1 MAQKVEIRQREQA
14 IPDEPAQT
22 NPFINAQTQFDIA
35 AEVLGLDPNMRRV
48 LRECKRELIVTFP
61 VLMDDHTIQMFTGFR
76 VHHNIDR
83 GPAKG
88 GIRYHPGV
96 SLDEVKA
103 LAMWMT
109 WKCAVVGI
117 PYGGAKGGVIVD
129 PKKLSRN
136 ELENLTRR
144 YTSEISILIGPE
156 RDIPAPDVN
165 TNAQI
170 MAWMMDT
177 ISMHAGH
184 SVPAVVTGKPLGI
197 GGSEGR
203 AEATGRGCMLTTL
216 AALKHLGIHPE
227 DATVAVQG
235 VGNVGYTTAKLLQ
248 QAGTKVVAVSDSN
261 GACFNEDGIQLD
273 EVVREKEL
281 TGRLR
286 QKVCTMLSNAELL
299 ELPVTVLVPAALEN
313 QIHRGNAHRVKAK
326 VVCEGA
332 NGPTTPDAD
341 RILEEKGVFLIPDI
355 LANAGGVTVS
365 YFEWV
370 QDLQEFFWDEQDINQ
385 RLERIMMRAFDN
397 VLSVSEKKKVNMRVA
412 AYVVAV
418 DRVAQATT
426 LRGIYP

>member
-1 MAQKVEIRQREQA
+1 MAQRVEVTRREA
-14 IPDEPAQT
+14 ALVEDPSRA
-22 NPFINAQTQFDIA
+22 NPFKIAQQQFDEA
-35 AEVLGLDPNMRRV
+35 AEAFGLDPNMRRV

-61 VLMDDHTIQMFTGFR
+61 VLMDDRSVRMFTGYR

-88 GIRYHPGV
+88 GVRFHQV
-96 SLDEVKA
+96 VTLDEVKA

-129 PKKLSRN
+129 PKQLSRL
-136 ELENLTRR
+136 ELENMTRR
-144 YTSEISILIGPE
+144 YTTEISVLIGPE

-203 AEATGRGCMLTTL
+203 PEATGRGCMLTTL
-216 AALKHLGIHPE
+216 GAMKHLGLRPE
-227 DATVAVQG
+227 DTTVAVQG
-235 VGNVGYTTAKLLQ
+235 VGNVGYTTAKLLAR
-248 QAGTKVVAVSDSN
+248 AGCKVVAVSDSR
-261 GACFNEDGIQLD
+261 GACYNPHGIDLD
-273 EVVREKEL
+273 EVVKAKEL
-281 TGRLR
+281 TGQLR
-286 QKVCTMLSNAELL
+286 QQVCETLTNTELL

-313 QIHRGNAHRVKAK
+313 QIHRGNASRIKAK
-326 VVCEGA
+326 IICEGA
-332 NGPTTPDAD
+332 NGPTTPEAD
-341 RILEEKGVFLIPDI
+341 RILEDNGVFVIPDI

-370 QDLQEFFWDEQDINQ
+370 QDLQEFFWDEDEINKQ
-385 RLERIMMRAFDN
+385 LERVLMRAFRH
-397 VLSVSEKKKVNMRVA
+397 VLQMSLDKKVSMRRA
-412 AYVVAV
+412 AYFLAI

>member
-1 MAQKVEIRQREQA
+1 MAQKVETSPIRGFAEV
-14 IPDEPAQT
+14 EPNAN
-22 NPFINAQTQFDIA
+22 NPWLNAQRQFDIA
-35 AEVLGLDPNMRRV
+35 AEALGMDPNMRQV
-48 LRECKRELIVTFP
+48 LRECKRELRVNFP
-61 VLMDDHTIQMFTGFR
+61 VLMDDSTVQMFTGYR
-76 VHHNIDR
+76 VHHNVDR

-88 GIRYHPGV
+88 GIRYHQNV
-96 SLDEVKA
+96 TIDEVKA

-117 PYGGAKGGVIVD
+117 PYGGAKGGVVVD

-144 YTSEISILIGPE
+144 YTSEISILIGPD

-203 AEATGRGCMLTTL
+203 PEATGRGCMLTTM
-216 AALKHLGIHPE
+216 AALKHLGIRPE

-235 VGNVGYTTAKLLQ
+235 VGNVGYTTAKLL
-248 QAGTKVVAVSDSN
+248 AEKGCKVIAVSDTN
-261 GACFNEDGIQLD
+261 GACYNEGGIQLD

-281 TGRLR
+281 NGRLR
-286 QKVCTMLSNAELL
+286 QKVCEFISNEELL

-313 QIHRGNAHRVKAK
+313 QIHRGNANRIKAK
-326 VVCEGA
+326 VICEGA
-332 NGPTTPDAD
+332 NGPTTPEAD
-341 RILEEKGVFLIPDI
+341 EILHDKGVFLIPDI

-370 QDLQEFFWDEQDINQ
+370 QDLQEFFWDEHDINE
-385 RLERIMMRAFDN
+385 RLERIMLRAFDN
-397 VLSVSEKKKVNMRVA
+397 VLRVSEEKKVMMRTA
-412 AYVVAV
+412 AYVLAI
-418 DRVAQATT
+418 DKVAQATT
-426 LRGIYP
+426 IRGIYP

>member
-1 MAQKVEIRQREQA
+1 MAQKVEAVPSRGFAEA
-14 IPDEPAQT
+14 VSEPA
-22 NPFINAQTQFDIA
+22 NPWTMAQRQFDIA
-35 AEVLGLDPNMRRV
+35 ADVLGLDPNMARV

-61 VLMDDHTIQMFTGFR
+61 VLMDDHTIQMFTGYR
-76 VHHNIDR
+76 IHHNIDR

-96 SLDEVKA
+96 TREEVKA

-117 PYGGAKGGVIVD
+117 PYGGAKGGVVVD
-129 PKKLSRN
+129 PKHLSRN

-144 YTSEISILIGPE
+144 FTSEISIVIGPD

-177 ISMHAGH
+177 ISMQAGH

-203 AEATGRGCMLTTL
+203 PEATGRGCMLTTL
-216 AALKHLGIHPE
+216 AALKHLGIRPE

-235 VGNVGYTTAKLLQ
+235 VGNVGYTTAKLLAK
-248 QAGTKVVAVSDSN
+248 AGCKVIAVSDSN
-261 GACFNEDGIQLD
+261 GACYNE
-273 EVVREKEL
+273 
-281 TGRLR
+281 
-286 QKVCTMLSNAELL
+286 ELL

-313 QIHRGNAHRVKAK
+313 QIHRGNANRIKAK
-326 VVCEGA
+326 VICEGA
-332 NGPTTPDAD
+332 NGPTTPEAD
-341 RILEEKGVFLIPDI
+341 EILYKKGVFVIPDI

-370 QDLQEFFWDEQDINQ
+370 QDLQEFFWDEHDINE
-385 RLERIMMRAFDN
+385 RLERIMLRAFDH
-397 VLSVSEKKKVNMRVA
+397 VLKVSQEKKVMMRTA
-412 AYVVAV
+412 AYVLAV
-418 DRVAQATT
+418 DKVAQATT
-426 LRGIYP
+426 IRGIYP

>member
-1 MAQKVEIRQREQA
+1 MAQKVEAPRRPAGPVE
-14 IPDEPAQT
+14 EPAAA
-22 NPFINAQTQFDIA
+22 NPWLMAQRQFDIA
-35 AEVLGLDPNMRRV
+35 ADKLGLDPNMARV
-48 LRECKRELIVTFP
+48 LRECKRELTVNFP
-61 VLMDDHTIQMFTGFR
+61 VLMDDHTIQMFTGYR
-76 VHHNIDR
+76 VHHNVDR

-96 SLDEVKA
+96 TLDEVKA

-129 PKKLSRN
+129 PRKLSRI

-144 YTSEISILIGPE
+144 FTTEISILIGPD

-165 TNAQI
+165 TNSQI

-203 AEATGRGCMLTTL
+203 PEATGRGCMFTTL
-216 AALKHLGIHPE
+216 AALKHLGISPE

-248 QAGTKVVAVSDSN
+248 KAGCKVIAVSDSN
-261 GACFNEDGIQLD
+261 GACYNEDGIELD

-286 QKVCTMLSNAELL
+286 QKICEFISNEELL

-313 QIHRGNAHRVKAK
+313 QIHRGNANRIQAK
-326 VVCEGA
+326 VICEGA

-341 RILEEKGVFLIPDI
+341 EILEDKGVFVIPDI

-370 QDLQEFFWDEQDINQ
+370 QGLQSFTWTEDEVNS
-385 RLERIMMRAFDN
+385 RLRRIMAQSFAAVDATARKYKVSLRTAALGRAIN
-397 VLSVSEKKKVNMRVA
+397 RVA
-412 AYVVAV
+412 EFT
-418 DRVAQATT
+418 RI
-426 LRGIYP
+426 RGVYP

>member
-1 MAQKVEIRQREQA
+1 MAQKVEAVPLKGFAEADQGSA
-14 IPDEPAQT
+14 
-22 NPFINAQTQFDIA
+22 NPFKIAQQQFDIA
-35 AEVLGLDPNMRRV
+35 AQVLGLDPNIAKV
-48 LRECKRELIVTFP
+48 LRDCKRELIVNFP
-61 VLMDDHTIQMFTGFR
+61 VLMDDRTIEMYTGYR
-76 VHHNIDR
+76 VHHNVDR

-88 GIRYHPGV
+88 GIRFHPGV
-96 SLDEVKA
+96 TLDEVKA

-129 PKKLSRN
+129 PKLLSRN

-144 YTSEISILIGPE
+144 YTSEISILIGPD

-203 AEATGRGCMLTTL
+203 PEATGRGCMLTTL
-216 AALKHLGIHPE
+216 AALKHLKIRPE

-235 VGNVGYTTAKLLQ
+235 VGNVGYTTAKLL
-248 QAGTKVVAVSDSN
+248 AEKGCKVIAVSDSN
-261 GACFNEDGIQLD
+261 GACYNEGGIELD

-281 TGRLR
+281 NGRLR
-286 QKVCTMLSNAELL
+286 QKVCEFISNEDLL

-313 QIHRGNAHRVKAK
+313 QIHRGNANRIKAK

-332 NGPTTPDAD
+332 NGPTTPEADA
-341 RILEEKGVFLIPDI
+341 ILYDKGVFVIPDI

-370 QDLQEFFWDEQDINQ
+370 QDLQQFFWDEHDING
-385 RLERIMMRAFDN
+385 RLELIMLRAFDA
-397 VLSVSEKKKVNMRVA
+397 VLRVSLEKKVNMRTA
-412 AYVVAV
+412 AYVLAV
-418 DRVAQATT
+418 DKVAQATT
-426 LRGIYP
+426 IRGIYP

>member
-1 MAQKVEIRQREQA
+1 MAQKLETSPIRGFAEVEPESA
-14 IPDEPAQT
+14 
-22 NPFINAQTQFDIA
+22 NPWKNAQQQFDIA
-35 AEVLGLDPNMRRV
+35 AEALGLDPNMRRV
-48 LRECKRELIVTFP
+48 LRECKRELTVTFP
-61 VLMDDHTIQMFTGFR
+61 VLMDDHTVQMFTGYR
-76 VHHNIDR
+76 VHHNVDR

-88 GIRYHPGV
+88 GIRYHQGV
-96 SLDEVKA
+96 TIDEVKA

-144 YTSEISILIGPE
+144 YTSEISILIGPD

-203 AEATGRGCMLTTL
+203 PEATGRGCMLTTI
-216 AALKHLGIHPE
+216 AALKHLGIRPE

-235 VGNVGYTTAKLLQ
+235 VGNVGYTTAKLL
-248 QAGTKVVAVSDSN
+248 AEKGCKVIAVSDSN
-261 GACFNEDGIQLD
+261 GACYNEGGIELD

-281 TGRLR
+281 NGRLR
-286 QKVCTMLSNAELL
+286 QKVCEFISNEELL

-313 QIHRGNAHRVKAK
+313 QIHRGNANRIKAK

-332 NGPTTPDAD
+332 NGPTTPEAD
-341 RILEEKGVFLIPDI
+341 QILYDKGIFVIPDI

-370 QDLQEFFWDEQDINQ
+370 QDLQEFFWDEHDIND
-385 RLERIMMRAFDN
+385 RLERIMLRAFDS
-397 VLSVSEKKKVNMRVA
+397 VLRVSREKKVMMRTA
-412 AYVVAV
+412 AYVLAI
-418 DRVAQATT
+418 DKVAQATT
-426 LRGIYP
+426 IRGIYP

>member
-1 MAQKVEIRQREQA
+1 MAQKVEASPLHGFAEIMPDSANPWKIAQR
-14 IPDEPAQT
+14 
-22 NPFINAQTQFDIA
+22 QFDIA

-48 LRECKRELIVTFP
+48 LRECKRELTVTFP
-61 VLMDDHTIQMFTGFR
+61 VLMDDRTIQMFTGFR
-76 VHHNIDR
+76 VHHNVDR

-88 GIRYHPGV
+88 GIRYHQNV
-96 SLDEVKA
+96 SIDEVKA

-144 YTSEISILIGPE
+144 YTSEISILIGPD

-203 AEATGRGCMLTTL
+203 PEATGRGCMLTTI
-216 AALKHLGIHPE
+216 AALKHLGIRPE

-235 VGNVGYTTAKLLQ
+235 VGNVGYTTAKLL
-248 QAGTKVVAVSDSN
+248 AEKGCKVIAVSDSN
-261 GACFNEDGIQLD
+261 GACYNEGGIELD
-273 EVVREKEL
+273 EVVKEKEL
-281 TGRLR
+281 NGRLR
-286 QKVCTMLSNAELL
+286 QKVCEFITNEELL

-313 QIHRGNAHRVKAK
+313 QIHAGNASRIKAK
-326 VVCEGA
+326 IVCEGA
-332 NGPTTPDAD
+332 NGPTTPEADA
-341 RILEEKGVFLIPDI
+341 ILYDKGVFVIPDI

-370 QDLQEFFWDEQDINQ
+370 QDLQEFFWDEHDIND
-385 RLERIMMRAFDN
+385 RLERIMLRAFDS
-397 VLSVSEKKKVNMRVA
+397 VLRVHLDKKVMMRTA
-412 AYVVAV
+412 AYVLAV
-418 DRVAQATT
+418 DKVAQATT
-426 LRGIYP
+426 IRGIYP

>member
-1 MAQKVEIRQREQA
+1 MAQKVEASPIRGFAEIQ
-14 IPDEPAQT
+14 PDEGNPWKTAQR
-22 NPFINAQTQFDIA
+22 QFDIA

-48 LRECKRELIVTFP
+48 LRECKRELTVTFP
-61 VLMDDHTIQMFTGFR
+61 VLMDDRTIQMFTGHR
-76 VHHNIDR
+76 VHHNVDR

-96 SLDEVKA
+96 TIDEVKA

-117 PYGGAKGGVIVD
+117 PYGGAKGGVVVD

-144 YTSEISILIGPE
+144 YTSEISILIGPD

-203 AEATGRGCMLTTL
+203 PEATGRGCMLTTI
-216 AALKHLGIHPE
+216 AALKHLGIRPE

-235 VGNVGYTTAKLLQ
+235 VGNVGYTTAKLL
-248 QAGTKVVAVSDSN
+248 AEKGCKVIAVSDSN
-261 GACFNEDGIQLD
+261 GACYNDGGIELD

-281 TGRLR
+281 NGRLR
-286 QKVCTMLSNAELL
+286 QKVCEFITNEDLL

-313 QIHRGNAHRVKAK
+313 QIHHGNANRIKAK
-326 VVCEGA
+326 IICEGA
-332 NGPTTPDAD
+332 NGPTTPEAD
-341 RILEEKGVFLIPDI
+341 EILYDKGVFVIPDI

-370 QDLQEFFWDEQDINQ
+370 QDLQEFFWDEHDIND
-385 RLERIMMRAFDN
+385 RLERIMLRAFDN
-397 VLSVSEKKKVNMRVA
+397 TLRVSLEKKVMMRTA
-412 AYVVAV
+412 AYVLAV
-418 DRVAQATT
+418 DKVAQATT
-426 LRGIYP
+426 IRGIYP

>member
-1 MAQKVEIRQREQA
+1 MAQKVEATPRRGFAQPDPDHSNPWKIAQR
-14 IPDEPAQT
+14 
-22 NPFINAQTQFDIA
+22 QFDIA
-35 AEVLGLDPNMRRV
+35 AEALGLDPNMARV
-48 LRECKRELIVTFP
+48 LRECKRELTVTFP

-76 VHHNIDR
+76 VHHNVDR

-96 SLDEVKA
+96 TIDEVKA

-117 PYGGAKGGVIVD
+117 PYGGAKGGVIVE
-129 PKKLSRN
+129 PKRLSRN

-144 YTSEISILIGPE
+144 YTSEISILIGPD

-203 AEATGRGCMLTTL
+203 PEATGRGCQLTTL
-216 AALKHLGIHPE
+216 AALKHLKIRPE

-235 VGNVGYTTAKLLQ
+235 VGNVGYTTAKLL
-248 QAGTKVVAVSDSN
+248 ARSGCKVIAVSDSN
-261 GACFNEDGIQLD
+261 GACYNEGGIELD

-281 TGRLR
+281 NGRLR
-286 QKVCTMLSNAELL
+286 QKVCEFISNEDLL

-313 QIHRGNAHRVKAK
+313 QIHEGNASRIKAK

-332 NGPTTPDAD
+332 NGPTTPEAD
-341 RILEEKGVFLIPDI
+341 EILYDKGVFVIPDI

-370 QDLQEFFWDEQDINQ
+370 QDLQEFFWDEHDINE
-385 RLERIMMRAFDN
+385 RLERIMLRAFDN
-397 VLSVSEKKKVNMRVA
+397 VLRVSQEKKVMMRTA
-412 AYVVAV
+412 AYVLAV
-418 DRVAQATT
+418 DKVAQATT
-426 LRGIYP
+426 IRGIYP

>member
-1 MAQKVEIRQREQA
+1 
-14 IPDEPAQT
+14 
-22 NPFINAQTQFDIA
+22 
-35 AEVLGLDPNMRRV
+35 
-48 LRECKRELIVTFP
+48 
-61 VLMDDHTIQMFTGFR
+61 
-76 VHHNIDR
+76 
-83 GPAKG
+83 
-88 GIRYHPGV
+88 
-96 SLDEVKA
+96 
-103 LAMWMT
+103 
-109 WKCAVVGI
+109 VVGI
-117 PYGGAKGGVIVD
+117 PYGGAKGGVILD

-248 QAGTKVVAVSDSN
+248 QAGCKVIAVSDSN
-261 GACFNEDGIQLD
+261 GACYNEDGIELD

-286 QKVCTMLSNAELL
+286 QKVCTMLTNAELL

-313 QIHRGNAHRVKAK
+313 QIHRGNAHRVKAR

-332 NGPTTPDAD
+332 NGPTTPEAD
-341 RILEEKGVFLIPDI
+341 KILEAKGVFLIPDI

-397 VLSVSEKKKVNMRVA
+397 VLRVSEQKKVNMRIA
-412 AYVVAV
+412 AYVVAI

>member
-1 MAQKVEIRQREQA
+1 MAQKIEAVPMRGFAQVAPEQA
-14 IPDEPAQT
+14 NPWLMAQR
-22 NPFINAQTQFDIA
+22 QFDIA
-35 AEVLGLDPNMRRV
+35 AEVLGLDPNMQRV
-48 LRECKRELIVTFP
+48 LRECKRELTVTFP
-61 VLMDDHTIQMFTGFR
+61 VLMDDRTVQMFTGYR

-96 SLDEVKA
+96 TREEVKA

-117 PYGGAKGGVIVD
+117 PYGGAKGGVVVD
-129 PKKLSRN
+129 PKNLSRN

-144 YTSEISILIGPE
+144 YTSEISIVIGPD

-170 MAWMMDT
+170 
-177 ISMHAGH
+177 
-184 SVPAVVTGKPLGI
+184 VTGKPLGI

-203 AEATGRGCMLTTL
+203 PEATGRGCMLTTL
-216 AALKHLGIHPE
+216 AALRHLGIRPE

-235 VGNVGYTTAKLLQ
+235 VGNVGYTTAKLLAA
-248 QAGTKVVAVSDSN
+248 AGCKVIAVSDSN
-261 GACFNEDGIQLD
+261 GACYNEDGIELD

-286 QKVCTMLSNAELL
+286 QKICKFISNEELL

-313 QIHRGNAHRVKAK
+313 QIHAGNAHRIKAK
-326 VVCEGA
+326 VICEGA
-332 NGPTTPDAD
+332 NGPTTPEAD
-341 RILEEKGVFLIPDI
+341 EILHKKGVFVIPDI

-370 QDLQEFFWDEQDINQ
+370 QDLQEFFWDEHDINE
-385 RLERIMMRAFDN
+385 RLERIMLRAFDN
-397 VLSVSEKKKVNMRVA
+397 VLKVSLEKNVMMRTA
-412 AYVVAV
+412 AYVLAV
-418 DRVAQATT
+418 DKVAQATT
-426 LRGIYP
+426 IRGIYP